1 MYGHL
6 ESKTSNNLI
15 DVHVEHPDIMRVSYP
30 LERKQRLSPFLTNN
44 GEEMSVLEAMKVDR
58 MLDPNTI
65 VIENYILSSVG
76 LLEVKT
82 LHMKIIQVKKTLEWN
97 ALYGLG

>member
-15 DVHVEHPDIMRVSYP
+15 DVHVEHLDIMRVNYP